1 MESTG
6 MAALNWT
13 VEHILLIASL
23 EGRNV
28 RLCSSSSFSIWV
40 TGFIFNEAYLAIL
53 FSQISCIW
61 QLANLAFRM
70 IADSSTLDFLAMV
83 MK

>member
-1 MESTG
+1 

-13 VEHILLIASL
+13 VEHILLIANL
-23 EGRNV
+23 KGRNV
-28 RLCSSSSFSIWV
+28 RLFSSSSFSIWV
-40 TGFIFNEAYLAIL
+40 TGFIFNEAYLANL

-61 QLANLAFRM
+61 QLSNLAFRM
-70 IADSSTLDFLAMV
+70 IVDSSTLDFLAMV